1 MNILINDNRLPEIPW
16 LSAASLSI
24 ICSVYG
30 IIPTNKSV
38 FNYHARAV
46 FPVESIVNTS
56 RNKHRYDLCQQTA
69 LCYWCN
75 NNHAKFV
82 SQFLKLPADNPT
94 EMFTGKNNN
103 SVMCLKQRL
112 EKEKEQHVY
121 TANQYSV
128 YLMSEKCFGEFSKRE
143 PLFIGD
149 TSQVTFHI
157 WEMEVWIS
165 TDWIIILI
173 CRGTYT
179 GMTGIRGLL
188 GRVQLNECGSIHTVG
203 GVQR

>member
-1 MNILINDNRLPEIPW
+1 MYILINDNRLPEIPW

-38 FNYHARAV
+38 FNYHVWAV

-56 RNKHRYDLCQQTA
+56 RNQHRYDLCQQTA

-75 NNHAKFV
+75 NNHAQFL

-94 EMFTGKNNN
+94 EMCTGENNN
-103 SVMCLKQRL
+103 FALCLKQRL

-128 YLMSEKCFGEFSKRE
+128 YLVSERFFDAFSKRE
-143 PLFIGD
+143 PFWSETLLKLPF
-149 TSQVTFHI
+149 TPERWRSEFQ
-157 WEMEVWIS
+157 
-165 TDWIIILI
+165 LI
-173 CRGTYT
+173 
-179 GMTGIRGLL
+179 
-188 GRVQLNECGSIHTVG
+188 ESSF
-203 GVQR
+203 